1 MITSASLQNWHY
13 SDIYLHKVSIQSRRV
28 LSQLLI
34 AVLLLLSPIT
44 FSTDK
49 IPNFTYE
56 CPVSTVCSVKVTRA
70 VVQQRSPKSIPRQFP
85 KSDQNIG
92 FPTEIIPP
100 DTLIFFDSP
109 CRAPPA

>member
-1 MITSASLQNWHY
+1 MITSASLQIGHY
-13 SDIYLHKVSIQSRRV
+13 SDKYTHKVSIQSRRV

-56 CPVSTVCSVKVTRA
+56 CPVSTVCSVKTTRA
-70 VVQQRSPKSIPRQFP
+70 VVHQRSPEVTPRQLP

-92 FPTEIIPP
+92 FPTDIILP
-100 DTLIFFDSP
+100 DTLIFLGSP